1 MPNLFKITKHN
12 LNVGCSRIFRSSSRY
27 HIIFV
32 LRGACQ
38 LSGNSQQ
45 FCRPSDIIFLKPGQ
59 PHKILSALPKTPC
72 LLLCISVPEKS
83 LTALSDPTCD
93 LAASFQFAP
102 YGAAVIKGE
111 MKPALLLSNLAMKLD
126 TLKDEG
132 IELGT
137 ELYEKSLFTAFL
149 VLFLRTCIQSDQM
162 HQSRQRKMLIID
174 DVFEYISQHLT
185 EDLSLKRLEE
195 EFFIS
200 GEHISREFKKS
211 TGVTLH
217 SYITRAR
224 IDLSKRYL
232 LQGLSVRDV
241 CQLCGFSSYNHF
253 FKMFKKEC
261 GMTPMEYYRS
271 TQKIPESLLPLT

>member
-1 MPNLFKITKHN
+1 MPNLFKITTYN
-12 LNVGCSRIFRSSSRY
+12 LKAGSSHSFHSNCRY

-32 LRGACQ
+32 LHGACQ
-38 LSGNSQQ
+38 LAEYSQQ
-45 FCRPSDIIFLKPGQ
+45 PCRPSDIIFLKPGQ
-59 PHKILSALPKTPC
+59 PHKILAAIPKTPC
-72 LLLCISVPEKS
+72 LLLCISIPEES
-83 LTALSDPTCD
+83 LAALSDSTCD
-93 LAASFQFAP
+93 LQVNFQFAP
-102 YGAAVIKGE
+102 YEAAVIHGE
-111 MKPALLLSNLAMKLD
+111 MKSALLLRNMAMKLD

-137 ELYEKSLFTAFL
+137 ELYERSLFTAFL
-149 VLFLRTCIQSDQM
+149 VLFLRTCIQNDQM
-162 HQSRQRKMLIID
+162 HQSRQKKMLIID

-211 TGVTLH
+211 TGITLH

-224 IDLSKRYL
+224 IDLSKKYL
-232 LQGLSVRDV
+232 LQGLPVRDV

-261 GMTPMEYYRS
+261 GMTPMEYYRK
-271 TQKIPESLLPLT
+271 TQKIASGSSPQG

>member
-1 MPNLFKITKHN
+1 MQNLFKITKYS
-12 LNVGCSRIFRSSSRY
+12 LDVGSSHTFRCGYRY

-32 LRGACQ
+32 LHGTCQ
-38 LSGNSQQ
+38 FSENGQK
-45 FCRPSDIIFLKPGQ
+45 FCRPSDIIFLKPRQ
-59 PHKILSALPKTPC
+59 TCKVLAPLPKTSC
-72 LLLCISVPEKS
+72 LLLCISIPEES
-83 LTALSDPTCD
+83 LTLLSDSTCD
-93 LAASFQFAP
+93 LAANFQFAP
-102 YGAAVIKGE
+102 YQAAIIHGE
-111 MKPALLLSNLAMKLD
+111 MKSALLLRNMVMKLD
-126 TLKDEG
+126 TLKDED
-132 IELGT
+132 IALGR
-137 ELYEKSLFTAFL
+137 ELYEKSLFTTFL
-149 VLFLRTCIQSDQM
+149 VLFLRTCIQSDQV
-162 HQSRQRKMLIID
+162 HQSHQKKMLMID

-185 EDLSLKRLEE
+185 EDLSLKKLEK

-224 IDLSKRYL
+224 IDLSKKYL

-261 GMTPMEYYRS
+261 GMTPMEYYR
-271 TQKIPESLLPLT
+271 KRL